1 MKKFYEKVKPFFLV
15 ILGALILLSYLFYMQ
30 GDGAALA
37 LGIVSI
43 VVAAFYI
50 GYGVVVLLIGSKIP
64 ALVKKILDVVAVGFF
79 PAFVFTGIL
88 MDTINLYQNFTPT
101 GWIIAILGMIAA
113 LGIVVVYAVAAFV
126 KNNILSKLVSIFALT
141 FVLALLMNVLFDVT
155 GLPVVLGNVVIVYLA
170 IYAVYTAILFSAIG
184 GLESGEQSK
193 EPKEID
199 EQE

>member
-15 ILGALILLSYLFYMQ
+15 ILGALILLTYLPCIR
-30 GDGAALA
+30 GEGSVLA
-37 LGIVSI
+37 LGIISI
-43 VVAAFYI
+43 VVAAFYV
-50 GYGVVVLLIGSKIP
+50 GYGIVVLLIGDKIP
-64 ALVKKILDVVAVGFF
+64 ALVKKILDIVVVGLF

-88 MDTINLYQNFTPT
+88 MDTISLYENYTPT

-141 FVLALLMNVLFDVT
+141 FVLALLMNVLFDAI
-155 GLPVVLGNVVIVYLA
+155 GLPVVLGNITIVVLV

-199 EQE
+199 E

>member
-15 ILGALILLSYLFYMQ
+15 ILGALILLTYLPCIR
-30 GDGAALA
+30 GEGSVLA
-37 LGIVSI
+37 LGIISI
-43 VVAAFYI
+43 VVATFYV
-50 GYGVVVLLIGSKIP
+50 GYGIVVLLIGDKIP
-64 ALVKKILDVVAVGFF
+64 ALVKKILDILVVGLF

-88 MDTINLYQNFTPT
+88 MDTIGLYENYTPT

-141 FVLALLMNVLFDVT
+141 FVLALLMNVLFDAI
-155 GLPVVLGNVVIVYLA
+155 GLPVVLGNITIVVLV

>member
-15 ILGALILLSYLFYMQ
+15 ILGALILLTYLPCIR
-30 GDGAALA
+30 GEGSVLA
-37 LGIVSI
+37 LGIISI
-43 VVAAFYI
+43 VVATFYV
-50 GYGVVVLLIGSKIP
+50 GYGIVVLLIGDKIP
-64 ALVKKILDVVAVGFF
+64 ALVKKILDILVVGLF

-88 MDTINLYQNFTPT
+88 MDTIGLYENYTPT

-141 FVLALLMNVLFDVT
+141 FVLALLMNVLFDAI
-155 GLPVVLGNVVIVYLA
+155 GLPVVLGNITIVVLV

-184 GLESGEQSK
+184 GLESGEQSE

-199 EQE
+199 E

>member
-15 ILGALILLSYLFYMQ
+15 ILGALILLTYLPCIR
-30 GDGAALA
+30 GEGSVLA
-37 LGIVSI
+37 LGIISI
-43 VVAAFYI
+43 VVAAFYV
-50 GYGVVVLLIGSKIP
+50 GYGIVVLLIGDKIP
-64 ALVKKILDVVAVGFF
+64 ALVKKILDIVVVGLF

-88 MDTINLYQNFTPT
+88 MDTISLYENYTPT

-113 LGIVVVYAVAAFV
+113 LGIAVVYAVAAFV

-141 FVLALLMNVLFDVT
+141 FVLALLMNVLFDAI
-155 GLPVVLGNVVIVYLA
+155 GLPMVLGNITIVVLV

-184 GLESGEQSK
+184 GLESGEQSE

-199 EQE
+199 E